1 MATGQLFTG
10 SQAPRSLRQVIMHVV
25 DAGHLPT
32 GQCGIVFECGTCGHN
47 TGWIPDTKTVA
58 ENKRGMPCPNC
69 NGVRKRRRLV
79 LHVKDIYFQQTLA
92 GLKPFEFRLRTPYW
106 TKRLVGQHY
115 DDYVLMSGY
124 PKAGDTSKILVMPYR
139 GYEEQTITHPHFG
152 DGKKDVFGII
162 QEMQQ

>member
-1 MATGQLFTG
+1 
-10 SQAPRSLRQVIMHVV
+10 MHFI
-25 DAGHLPT
+25 DAGNGDGFGTPYCAQF
-32 GQCGIVFECGTCGHN
+32 QCRKCGRKSDWFGFT
-47 TGWIPDTKTVA
+47 TIT
-58 ENKRGMPCPNC
+58 EIKRGIPCDYC

-124 PKAGDTSKILVMPYR
+124 PAAGDTSKILVMPYR

-152 DGKKDVFGII
+152 DGQRDVFAII
-162 QEMQQ
+162 QEVQQ